1 MHHQPQQEGQVIMT
15 FTTRNLTN
23 ERVLVSGTDIDGTAG
38 KTVLDA
44 SQWIALN
51 ERDDVSRAQADFES
65 AVEAFFKP
73 LTDAAD
79 AAAKAIDTPK
89 DGIGY
94 VVIEEGTEATAGKPR
109 QVVTLTHDSIVLRL
123 IEQGDTDRLLWVGD
137 KLEVIEAAAPAAAP
151 ATTPSVEDTSSES

>member
-1 MHHQPQQEGQVIMT
+1 MT
-15 FTTRNLTN
+15 FNTRNLTG
-23 ERVLVSGTDIDGTAG
+23 ERVLVSGTDIDGTTN

-51 ERDDVSRAQADFES
+51 ERDDVSQAQADFEA

-94 VVIEEGTEATAGKPR
+94 VVIEEGEEATPGKPR

-123 IEQGDTDRLLWVGD
+123 IEQGNTDRLLWVGD
-137 KLEVIEAAAPAAAP
+137 KLEVIEASAASAPASNVVVDHKANAE
-151 ATTPSVEDTSSES
+151 AHGNEG